1 MPTRARSALRSVSGA
16 PTEMPSTTISP
27 ESICSR
33 PLMQRISV
41 LLPEP
46 DGPHTTTTEPFVTVA
61 EQSSRTRK
69 SPKDFVTLRISI
81 IGRLAE
87 GGEQRVER
95 SVVSGRDLPF
105 AGRRNFRGDRMRC
118 QADAR
123 WLD

>member
-1 MPTRARSALRSVSGA
+1 MPTRARRALRSVSAA

-27 ESICSR
+27 ESISSR

-46 DGPHTTTTEPFVTVA
+46 DGPQTTTTELFVTVA

-81 IGRLAE
+81 IGPVGRGRRAE
-87 GGEQRVER
+87 GGAQGGLRARFAVR
-95 SVVSGRDLPF
+95 GPPQLSRRLNAVSSGRAL
-105 AGRRNFRGDRMRC
+105 G
-118 QADAR
+118 
-123 WLD
+123 